1 MPIPRI
7 NLSARNDRSHVT
19 LRWLLSDRRAG
30 AAMTFGLVA
39 PVVLMSVGAAI
50 DYSLFTRERAR
61 LQGQVDAAAI
71 FSARELQMA
80 KADSQKISAIAQ
92 NFVHAEE
99 PLATVQT
106 QVDVKAF
113 SVTVSARKAF
123 APKMGNLFWGT
134 APSVSVSATAKLN
147 GTAPLC
153 LLALDTSA
161 PATVHLEQSAAMTA
175 TGCMVYSNSK
185 SPSGLQARDSAT
197 LKAGVV
203 CTAGGKAK
211 TSGATVTP
219 EPVTDCPVMEDPL
232 RARIAPTVGACRFD
246 EVVIK
251 GGSQVL
257 EPGVYCK
264 GLKIT
269 DGAQVTLAKGTFIIK
284 DGPLIVEKGAT
295 LNGTDISIFLT
306 GPGSNLTFAA
316 ETTINLS
323 AAKDGPLAGLLI
335 FDDPSGAKALAIPP
349 FPLPIPIVGQLLGGL
364 GGLVGGLLP
373 PGPPREHKILS
384 DNARMLLGTI
394 YMPQGRL
401 IVDASKPIAD
411 KSAYT
416 VIVVR
421 RIDLHAGPN
430 LILNSD
436 YSATD
441 VPVPKGVGPYGS
453 NVMLTN

>member
-1 MPIPRI
+1 MHPFRSID
-7 NLSARNDRSHVT
+7 LARLGRAGIAALRRLRADRS
-19 LRWLLSDRRAG
+19 AG
-30 AAMTFGLVA
+30 VAITFSVAA
-39 PVVLMSVGAAI
+39 PVLAMSVAAAV
-50 DYSLFTRERAR
+50 DYSLFMREKSR
-61 LQGQVDAAAI
+61 LQNQVDAAAI

-80 KADSQKISAIAQ
+80 KADSQKISAVAQ

-99 PLATVQT
+99 PAASVQT
-106 QVDVKAF
+106 TVDVKAF
-113 SVTVSARKAF
+113 SVTVNAQKKF
-123 APKMGNLFWGT
+123 DPKLGTLFWGGQQT
-134 APSVSVSATAKLN
+134 VKASATARLN

-153 LLALDTSA
+153 LLALDTQA
-161 PATVHLEQSAAMTA
+161 PATVHLEQSAMMTA

-185 SPSGLQARDSAT
+185 SNAGLQAKDSAT
-197 LKAGVV
+197 LKAGIV

-211 TSGATVTP
+211 TNGATITP
-219 EPVTDCPVMEDPL
+219 EPVTDCPAMEDPL
-232 RARIAPTVGACRFD
+232 RARTPPTVGACRFN
-246 EVVIK
+246 EMVVS
-251 GGSQVL
+251 GGTQLL

-269 DGAQVTLAKGTFIIK
+269 DAAQVTLQKGTYIIK
-284 DGPLIVEKGAT
+284 DGPLIVDKGASVS
-295 LNGTDISIFLT
+295 GTDISIFLT
-306 GPGSNLTFAA
+306 GPGSNLTFDV
-316 ETTINLS
+316 ESTINIS

-349 FPLPIPIVGQLLGGL
+349 VELPVPIVGNVLGAL
-364 GGLVGGLLP
+364 GGLLP
-373 PGPPREHKILS
+373 SGPPREHKILS
-384 DNARMLLGTI
+384 DNARTLLGTI

-401 IVDASKPIAD
+401 IIDATKPIAD

-416 VIVVR
+416 VLVVR

>member
-1 MPIPRI
+1 MPIPRT
-7 NLSARNDRSHVT
+7 NLSSRNARATFR
-19 LRWLLSDRRAG
+19 RLLSDRSAG
-30 AAMTFGLVA
+30 AAITFGLVT
-39 PVVLMSVGAAI
+39 PVLFMSVGAAI
-50 DYSLFTRERAR
+50 DYSLYMRDRTR
-61 LQGQVDAAAI
+61 LQGHVDAAAI

-80 KADSQKISAIAQ
+80 KADAQKISTIAQ

-99 PLATVQT
+99 PHATVQT
-106 QVDVKAF
+106 NVDVKAF
-113 SVTVSARKAF
+113 SVKVSARKGF
-123 APKMGNLFWGT
+123 APKMGHLFWGT
-134 APSVSVSATAKLN
+134 APTISVSATAKLN

-153 LLALDTSA
+153 LLALDTKA

-185 SPSGLQARDSAT
+185 NPSGLQAKDSAT
-197 LKAGVV
+197 LKAGIV

-219 EPVTDCPVMEDPL
+219 EPVTDCPQMEDPL
-232 RARIAPTVGACRFD
+232 RARTGPTIGACRFN
-246 EVVIK
+246 EMVVS
-251 GGSQVL
+251 GGSQTL

-269 DGAQVTLAKGTFIIK
+269 NGAEVTLGKGTYIIK

-306 GPGSNLTFAA
+306 GPKSNLTFAA

-335 FDDPSGAKALAIPP
+335 FDDPTGAEALAIPP
-349 FPLPIPIVGQLLGGL
+349 VALPIPIVGQLLGGL

-394 YMPQGRL
+394 YMPKGRL

-416 VIVVR
+416 VLVVQ

>member
-1 MPIPRI
+1 MPTPSPKTPPR
-7 NLSARNDRSHVT
+7 NVRATFRR
-19 LRWLLSDRRAG
+19 LLSDRSAG
-30 AAMTFGLVA
+30 AAITFGLVT
-39 PVVLMSVGAAI
+39 PVMLMSVGAAI

-80 KADSQKISAIAQ
+80 KADAQKISAIAQ

-99 PLATVQT
+99 PHATVQAT
-106 QVDVKAF
+106 VDVKAF
-113 SVTVSARKAF
+113 SVSVTARKAF

-134 APSVSVSATAKLN
+134 SPSMSVSATARLN

-153 LLALDTSA
+153 LLALDTKAQS
-161 PATVHLEQSAAMTA
+161 TVHLQESAAMTA

-185 SPSGLQARDSAT
+185 HNKGLHAQDAAT
-197 LKAGVV
+197 LKAGII
-203 CTAGGKAK
+203 CTAGGKSK
-211 TSGATVTP
+211 TNGATVTP

-232 RARIAPTVGACRFD
+232 RARTGPTVGACRFN
-246 EVVIK
+246 EMVVS
-251 GGSQVL
+251 GGSQLL

-269 DGAQVTLAKGTFIIK
+269 DGAEVTLGKGTYIIK
-284 DGPLIVEKGAT
+284 DGPLIVDKGAI
-295 LNGTDISIFLT
+295 LNGTEISIYLT
-306 GPGSNLTFAA
+306 GPKSNLTFAA
-316 ETTINLS
+316 ESTINLS

-335 FDDPSGAKALAIPP
+335 FDDPAGGEALAIPP
-349 FPLPIPIVGQLLGGL
+349 YPLPIPVVGEVVGGL
-364 GGLVGGLLP
+364 GGLVSDLLP
-373 PGPPREHKILS
+373 KGPPREHKILS
-384 DNARMLLGTI
+384 DNARLLLGTI

-401 IVDASKPIAD
+401 IVDATKPIAD